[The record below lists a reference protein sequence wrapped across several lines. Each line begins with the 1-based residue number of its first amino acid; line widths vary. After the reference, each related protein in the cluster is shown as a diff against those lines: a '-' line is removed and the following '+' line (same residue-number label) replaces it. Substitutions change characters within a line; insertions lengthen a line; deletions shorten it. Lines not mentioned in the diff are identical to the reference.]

1 MSKLFEK
8 VVIALSILASVSG
21 CATSSPAP
29 VTNSFCQIAEP
40 IRLTEK
46 EWRALSDESARQ
58 IERHLA
64 AGETLCG
71 WL

>member
-1 MSKLFEK
+1 MLKLFGK
-8 VVIALSILASVSG
+8 AVIASWILASVSG
-21 CATSSPAP
+21 CVTSSPAP
-29 VTNSFCQIAEP
+29 VTNSFCEIAEP
-40 IRLTEK
+40 IRLTEQ